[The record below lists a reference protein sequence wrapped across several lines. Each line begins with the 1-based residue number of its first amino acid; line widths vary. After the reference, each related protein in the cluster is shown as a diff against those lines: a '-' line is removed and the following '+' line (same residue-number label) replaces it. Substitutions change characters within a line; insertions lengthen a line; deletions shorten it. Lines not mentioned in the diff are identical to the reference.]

1 MGREDL
7 AYKMLENEEQPGWL
21 YEVRRG
27 ATTVWENWEGTLS
40 QNHYSPGTV
49 CQWLFDTVAGISVDG
64 ENHFIIR
71 PIPGGTLKS
80 VHARWN
86 SIYGNVESS
95 WKKKKDGI
103 TEYMVVIPTNT
114 TAEIILRD
122 GSRRIAEAGTYVYQ
136 TAESER

>member
-1 MGREDL
+1 MFF
-7 AYKMLENEEQPGWL
+7 
-21 YEVRRG
+21 
-27 ATTVWENWEGTLS
+27 WENWEGTLS